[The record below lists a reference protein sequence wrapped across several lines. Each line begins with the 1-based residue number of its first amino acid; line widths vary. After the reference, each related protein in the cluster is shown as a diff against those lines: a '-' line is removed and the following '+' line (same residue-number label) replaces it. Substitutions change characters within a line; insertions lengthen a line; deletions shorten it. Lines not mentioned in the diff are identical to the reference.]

1 MGNIDKIE
9 KLIKQTE
16 TELEKLEKKNLK
28 SWDETK
34 KNNEENFTPKVE
46 KLRQYYLGMIFGLA
60 LANDAIK

>member
-1 MGNIDKIE
+1 MEKIDKIE

-16 TELEKLEKKNLK
+16 TELEKLEVKNLK

-46 KLRQYYLGMIFGLA
+46 KLRQYYLGMIQGLE
-60 LANDAIK
+60 LARDAVK